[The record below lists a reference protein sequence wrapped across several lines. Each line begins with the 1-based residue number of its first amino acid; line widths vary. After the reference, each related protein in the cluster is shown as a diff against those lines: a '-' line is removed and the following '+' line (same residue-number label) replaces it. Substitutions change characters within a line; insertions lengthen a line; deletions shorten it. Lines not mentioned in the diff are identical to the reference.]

1 MARVFLSTYNRQ
13 QLLVCLSLTLFAAL
27 LFVQGVWADHDPG
40 QMNELDRQMAI
51 DADAARWIAKGEVAE
66 ANRLRSIEANAINWL
81 AKAEFY
87 TGQTAF
93 DPALVAQAQAANWVS
108 KGQYYAELRQLTLDA
123 QVEHWLAKG
132 AFYTQAANV
141 QQ

>member
-1 MARVFLSTYNRQ
+1 MARVFFHTLDQRK
-13 QLLVCLSLTLFAAL
+13 LLVGLALALFAAL
-27 LFVQGVWADHDPG
+27 LFTQGAWADHDPG
-40 QMNELDRQMAI
+40 QLNELDRQMAI
-51 DADAARWIAKGEVAE
+51 EADVAGWIAKGQVAE
-66 ANRLRSIEANAINWL
+66 ANRLRSIEANVTNWL
-81 AKAEFY
+81 AKAEFF

-93 DPALVAQAQAANWVS
+93 DPALAAQAQAANWVS

>member
-1 MARVFLSTYNRQ
+1 MARFFSTNDQRRLLLALALALIAG
-13 QLLVCLSLTLFAAL
+13 LLVAQTA
-27 LFVQGVWADHDPG
+27 WADHETG
-40 QMNELDRQMAI
+40 QMNEPDRQRSI
-51 DADAARWIAKGEVAE
+51 EADAARWIAKGEVAE
-66 ANRLRSIEANAINWL
+66 ANRLRSIEASVTNWL

-87 TGQTAF
+87 TGQSAF
-93 DPALVAQAQAANWVS
+93 DPAPVVAAQAANWVL
-108 KGQYYAELRQLTLDA
+108 KGQFYAEQRQLALDA